1 VRVAAVAL
9 LALLLAAP
17 AFACTQHPTQG
28 AMEAEFVCPECHT
41 PLDESNSPI
50 AQQMKAHIRTWIAAG
65 WSECRIRSTLLAQF
79 GPAVLG
85 VPRTHGFDLL
95 AWALPLGG
103 AGLGALAL
111 AAGAWAWSRNRSG
124 TKGVLAPGLTPEQE
138 RRVDEELARF
148 DA

>member
-1 VRVAAVAL
+1 VRLVAVAA

-17 AFACTQHPTQG
+17 AYACAQHPTQG

-41 PLDESNSPI
+41 PLDESNSLI
-50 AQQMKAHIRTWIAAG
+50 AQQMKAHIRTWIASG
-65 WSECRIRSTLLAQF
+65 WNECRIKSTLVAQF
-79 GPAVLG
+79 GPAVVG
-85 VPRTHGFDLL
+85 VPATHGFDLL

-103 AGLGALAL
+103 GGLAVLLVGV
-111 AAGAWAWSRNRSG
+111 GAWAWSRNRDDDPP
-124 TKGVLAPGLTPEQE
+124 GVGLPADLD